1 MTQLSLSYCSSRLQF
16 CREPKLLVPKAG
28 LEPARLS
35 TPDFES
41 GTSANSII
49 RAYTHLCIPTSA
61 ASQGSFWYEFQHH
74 SFFFTHWS
82 KEMNQP

>member
-49 RAYTHLCIPTSA
+49 RAYRIQEGALLFRSITGFETTSKFLKD
-61 ASQGSFWYEFQHH
+61 QRIFVGIIL
-74 SFFFTHWS
+74 
-82 KEMNQP
+82 

>member
-1 MTQLSLSYCSSRLQF
+1 MTQLSLSYCSSMLQL

-49 RAYTHLCIPTSA
+49 RAYNALMHSYICGITGFVSVRIPEPFIIFCT
-61 ASQGSFWYEFQHH
+61 GE
-74 SFFFTHWS
+74 
-82 KEMNQP
+82 EINQP